1 MAVRRLHM
9 DLDQTRQ
16 KQKALHMLILSG
28 VVRPSHIGLRYIPLL
43 SQSEGQPHGSRNS
56 PIAPAQTLHHL
67 HRAISLLRKWITQ
80 LLSREPQYLQPSTF
94 YPALRRP

>member
-9 DLDQTRQ
+9 DLDQARQ

-43 SQSEGQPHGSRNS
+43 SQSEDS
-56 PIAPAQTLHHL
+56 PMVPGTAP
-67 HRAISLLRKWITQ
+67 SLLLKHYTISIER
-80 LLSREPQYLQPSTF
+80 SAYCASG
-94 YPALRRP
+94 